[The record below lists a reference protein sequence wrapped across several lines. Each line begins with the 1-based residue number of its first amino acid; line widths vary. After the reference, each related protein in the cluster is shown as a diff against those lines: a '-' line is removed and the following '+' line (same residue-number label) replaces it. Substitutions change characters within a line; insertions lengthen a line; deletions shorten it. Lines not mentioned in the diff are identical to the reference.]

1 MRSPRRS
8 RRSSIFDVPVLE
20 ARVRTAKMK
29 YPELIGRSNCS
40 RLGLNSTCSIRS
52 MLNLC
57 SRLTGGKRASAR
69 TYCVA
74 PKDLGTHMGSTM
86 HRRTLLLAANVLLL
100 NQLQDPSRAASLDAW
115 TYERPGAWGGVCQS
129 GTEQSPVKLGP
140 GVDERKPA
148 AVVAYANVEVDYST
162 RSDGCPQIDV
172 KRGNAWI
179 DVDGTRHRLV
189 QIHWHAPAEHSFGGQ
204 GRSDVEAHF
213 VHEPPLVLAVML
225 SASIGS
231 NADPLLDAALAPGRH
246 RQDDQGGHE
255 LELSGAVPT
264 GPLVEYRGSLTTP
277 PCTEGVVW
285 LVDPKPRPM
294 SSEQLAAFRALRGPV
309 GNARPQIRGNA
320 RRVVQRRVEMSG

>member
-8 RRSSIFDVPVLE
+8 RRSSIFDVPGFGGSCPDSQNEIPGINWAL
-20 ARVRTAKMK
+20 
-29 YPELIGRSNCS
+29 NCS

-74 PKDLGTHMGSTM
+74 PKDVGTH

-320 RRVVQRRVEMSG
+320 RRVAQRRVEMSG

>member
-8 RRSSIFDVPVLE
+8 RRSSIFDVPGFGGSCPDSQNEIPGINWAL
-20 ARVRTAKMK
+20 
-29 YPELIGRSNCS
+29 NCS

-74 PKDLGTHMGSTM
+74 PKDVGTH

-179 DVDGTRHRLV
+179 DVDGIRHRLV

-255 LELSGAVPT
+255 LELSGAMPT

-285 LVDPKPRPM
+285 LVDPKPWPM

-320 RRVVQRRVEMSG
+320 RRVAQRRVEMSG